1 MAGFDPTQ
9 VPTAPV
15 EVDWSHPLANGVQG
29 FWLPGLPPP
38 QDLTGRYPSQGL
50 MTVAGATYYPQ
61 IGASA
66 IGPAFYSTSP
76 NSPNAYVVNNG
87 PILGGRTEFSI
98 LAIVQTTF
106 SAANYGNDIYC
117 ERAASGDDIIQLT
130 LSQGNASFTQNSIGF
145 VYRDDAGNIVNVAG
159 DQTVNNGSPHY
170 VGVSCS
176 IDSSTSVLS
185 YSIYIDGILS
195 ASGTGTSTTAF
206 TNTGIYSSISG
217 DPQATTAA
225 GYSAAFVGAIPAVG
239 VYDGVLP
246 PSAFALWRSEP
257 FAMLRPVRR
266 RTYFVPAS
274 APSSNIGASLVAT
287 SSLSASLRGI
297 GAIRASA
304 AATSQV
310 TSSLKGV
317 GTVGASL
324 AGSSQVSA
332 STLGAG
338 KLGADLLATSAL
350 SASTRGAGSL
360 KASLI
365 GSSALSAAAHGV
377 GTIGAHLA
385 ATSTLSSGWLVPSTL
400 GASLVATSALSVS
413 FVGAFPILPGRSISV
428 LPSIRFIVAPVPI
441 PIPGLQFRVPTF
453 SPRAPNDVD
462 FFTVDLGETGSS
474 LIGTPAVTVPTGD
487 LTIAGVTV
495 SGSQV
500 TFTVSGPGTPAAYSQ
515 LAIAWQTGNGAF
527 SQTFQVLTNG
537 FVAAIPVNSPAGI
550 LLPAPFFGSRAPGD
564 VSYFQLDMTGIVPAG
579 AAITS
584 AIVSCPTGDM
594 TVGAVLSTAT
604 SVAWEGSGSGTIGQA
619 SGFAVQVAL
628 STGAQLTFFA
638 AIETMA
644 SP

>member
-1 MAGFDPTQ
+1 MSRRSRGFDPRY
-9 VPTAPV
+9 VPTVPV
-15 EVDWSHPLANGVQG
+15 ELDRSHPLALGLVALYIPFSAQGAIDFTGFGAPMVPSNFSNGGYVG
-29 FWLPGLPPP
+29 GSAYGPGLG
-38 QDLTGRYPSQGL
+38 QSPSIANPGVVQAQMSAPVSPMAQTCNSSGTIL
-50 MTVAGATYYPQ
+50 ISGTFFATEVGSQYPQ
-61 IGASA
+61 IGGFASTTNSCSIQSA
-66 IGPAFYSTSP
+66 TGVSPVQYVGAAPSGNSFTITSAASPFNAVIGMDWLSTGSTNGILNGVYSGSQYGGTIGFLS
-76 NSPNAYVVNNG
+76 SSLVS
-87 PILGGRTEFSI
+87 LGG
-98 LAIVQTTF
+98 
-106 SAANYGNDIYC
+106 
-117 ERAASGDDIIQLT
+117 
-130 LSQGNASFTQNSIGF
+130 GNAS
-145 VYRDDAGNIVNVAG
+145 
-159 DQTVNNGSPHY
+159 NGLVVEHLA
-170 VGVSCS
+170 VWNFQG
-176 IDSSTSVLS
+176 ID
-185 YSIYIDGILS
+185 
-195 ASGTGTSTTAF
+195 F
-206 TNTGIYSSISG
+206 
-217 DPQATTAA
+217 
-225 GYSAAFVGAIPAVG
+225 
-239 VYDGVLP
+239 
-246 PSAFALWRSEP
+246 LWACAEP
-257 FAMLRPVRR
+257 FAMLRPTRR

-324 AGSSQVSA
+324 AGISQVSA

-350 SASTRGAGSL
+350 SASTRG
-360 KASLI
+360 I
-365 GSSALSAAAHGV
+365 
-377 GTIGAHLA
+377 GTISAHLA
-385 ATSTLSSGWLVPSTL
+385 ATSSLSSAWFILPNI
-400 GASLVATSALSVS
+400 GASLAATSALSVS

-550 LLPAPFFGSRAPGD
+550 LLPAPFFGSRATGD

-584 AIVSCPTGDM
+584 AMVSCPTGDM
-594 TVGAVLSTAT
+594 TVGAVLWTAT
-604 SVAWEGSGSGTIGQA
+604 SVAWEGSGAGTIGQA
-619 SGFAVQVAL
+619 SGFAVQVAI

-644 SP
+644 PP

>member
-9 VPTAPV
+9 VPTFPV
-15 EVDWSHPLANGVQG
+15 EIDWSHPLARFPGGSLASLVMPASPMGVRDIATGVQV
-29 FWLPGLPPP
+29 F
-38 QDLTGRYPSQGL
+38 SN
-50 MTVAGATYYPQ
+50 GASQ

-66 IGPAFYSTSP
+66 RGPGAYFSGASSSQYLALNSQYGTGSLSIVVVANPTSISSST
-76 NSPNAYVVNNG
+76 NQVAMM
-87 PILGGRTEFSI
+87 I
-98 LAIVQTTF
+98 
-106 SAANYGNDIYC
+106 GNDSNSVTGWSLGIYTNTTPQWV
-117 ERAASGDDIIQLT
+117 AA
-130 LSQGNASFTQNSIGF
+130 A
-145 VYRDDAGNIVNVAG
+145 
-159 DQTVNNGSPHY
+159 
-170 VGVSCS
+170 
-176 IDSSTSVLS
+176 IDSSSTSANATGGTPQAGKTDVVAA
-185 YSIYIDGILS
+185 IYNS
-195 ASGTGTSTTAF
+195 AAGTSTLVVNGAQLASQGGIGAARRGNSISNF
-206 TNTGIYSSISG
+206 SPIGIYINSG
-217 DPQATTAA
+217 SGADGPFTGVDMWPGTIPVAQVFYGALPSDLAAWVTT
-225 GYSAAFVGAIPAVG
+225 
-239 VYDGVLP
+239 
-246 PSAFALWRSEP
+246 EP

-310 TSSLKGV
+310 QSSLKGV
-317 GTVGASL
+317 GTIGAS
-324 AGSSQVSA
+324 
-332 STLGAG
+332 
-338 KLGADLLATSAL
+338 
-350 SASTRGAGSL
+350 
-360 KASLI
+360 
-365 GSSALSAAAHGV
+365 
-377 GTIGAHLA
+377 LA
-385 ATSTLSSGWLVPSTL
+385 ATSTLSSAWFILPNI
-400 GASLVATSALSVS
+400 GASLAATSALSVT

-550 LLPAPFFGSRAPGD
+550 LLPAPFFGSRATGD

-619 SGFAVQVAL
+619 SGFAVQVAI

-644 SP
+644 PP

>member
-9 VPTAPV
+9 VPTFPV
-15 EVDWSHPLANGVQG
+15 EIDWSHPLADGLLSLFIPGNGMVDLVTGLPWTPQDNPQLGGCMYGPGLYLPANGSGVTQPSYNSPVLQAWQQPLNIGLFAVGYFEGIGESNYPTIITVNGVGASLATTGSPVDFTMGTLSGNGISISQSSPIATAMVGTTGPGGSG
-29 FWLPGLPPP
+29 F
-38 QDLTGRYPSQGL
+38 
-50 MTVAGATYYPQ
+50 TVAGVGSGGQYGGTPTY
-61 IGASA
+61 S
-66 IGPAFYSTSP
+66 STTT
-76 NSPNAYVVNNG
+76 VN
-87 PILGGRTEFSI
+87 LGG
-98 LAIVQTTF
+98 
-106 SAANYGNDIYC
+106 
-117 ERAASGDDIIQLT
+117 
-130 LSQGNASFTQNSIGF
+130 GNASNGA
-145 VYRDDAGNIVNVAG
+145 VLVAG
-159 DQTVNNGSPHY
+159 GFFNATNSP
-170 VGVSCS
+170 
-176 IDSSTSVLS
+176 L
-185 YSIYIDGILS
+185 
-195 ASGTGTSTTAF
+195 
-206 TNTGIYSSISG
+206 
-217 DPQATTAA
+217 
-225 GYSAAFVGAIPAVG
+225 
-239 VYDGVLP
+239 
-246 PSAFALWRSEP
+246 AFAADWLRVEP

-550 LLPAPFFGSRAPGD
+550 LLPAPFFGSRATGD

>member
-9 VPTAPV
+9 VPTSPV
-15 EVDWSHPLANGVQG
+15 EIDWSHPLAEGIGCLFIPGYSLRDLARTELILAWGSGGAIGGSASGPIALNNSTSTSVNALSSPTIGV
-29 FWLPGLPPP
+29 PPSIAGGNQFTVICDTNILGAP
-38 QDLTGRYPSQGL
+38 SSNAYYFYTAYNATGGTPYILWGTSVNNSGDYSFYLNNDGTINTDLQTAVAPAVGRAFL
-50 MTVAGATYYPQ
+50 AVTCQ
-61 IGASA
+61 IGGNSNLYLNNSLLGTASA
-66 IGPAFYSTSP
+66 
-76 NSPNAYVVNNG
+76 
-87 PILGGRTEFSI
+87 
-98 LAIVQTTF
+98 
-106 SAANYGNDIYC
+106 
-117 ERAASGDDIIQLT
+117 
-130 LSQGNASFTQNSIGF
+130 
-145 VYRDDAGNIVNVAG
+145 
-159 DQTVNNGSPHY
+159 GSSVP
-170 VGVSCS
+170 VS
-176 IDSSTSVLS
+176 SSTSYVVLGNGS
-185 YSIYIDGILS
+185 NSAIKFGSFYNSIL
-195 ASGTGTSTTAF
+195 T
-206 TNTGIYSSISG
+206 
-217 DPQATTAA
+217 PQLMAWLNA
-225 GYSAAFVGAIPAVG
+225 
-239 VYDGVLP
+239 
-246 PSAFALWRSEP
+246 EP

-310 TSSLKGV
+310 TSSFKGV

-324 AGSSQVSA
+324 AGISRASG

-338 KLGADLLATSAL
+338 KMGADLVAVSAISAT
-350 SASTRGAGSL
+350 TRGAGSL

-377 GTIGAHLA
+377 GTISAHLA
-385 ATSTLSSGWLVPSTL
+385 ATSSLSSAWFILPNI
-400 GASLVATSALSVS
+400 GASLAATSALSVS

-495 SGSQV
+495 SGSHV

-550 LLPAPFFGSRAPGD
+550 LLPAPFFGSRATGD

-584 AIVSCPTGDM
+584 AMVSCPTGDM
-594 TVGAVLSTAT
+594 TVGAVLWTAT
-604 SVAWEGSGSGTIGQA
+604 SVAWEGSGAGTIGQA
-619 SGFAVQVAL
+619 SGFAVQVAI

-644 SP
+644 PP